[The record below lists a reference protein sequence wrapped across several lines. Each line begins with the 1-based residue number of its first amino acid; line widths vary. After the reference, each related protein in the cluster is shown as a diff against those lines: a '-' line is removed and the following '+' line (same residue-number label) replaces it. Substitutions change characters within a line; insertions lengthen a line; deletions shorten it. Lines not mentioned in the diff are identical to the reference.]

1 MTAPIDPAEFG
12 IKDWRGVAEE
22 SLHRIVLLDEQI
34 KAMTEEREALRDAV
48 KLELSNDG
56 TPIIDGE
63 RGLVATL
70 KERNKPA
77 SIDLISMA
85 KHPEMEEHII
95 EAARTGILNASIT
108 PLRAMK
114 GKVAWADA
122 LLGMEMPGGVNSVLI
137 IQDTTKGS

>member
-1 MTAPIDPAEFG
+1 MVRKEKEKGSRVCAN
-12 IKDWRGVAEE
+12 RGTG
-22 SLHRIVLLDEQI
+22 SPFCL
-34 KAMTEEREALRDAV
+34 TPPSP
-48 KLELSNDG
+48 LSRGGHGLSPPDSRMNDG

-95 EAARTGILNASIT
+95 EAARTGMLNASLT

-114 GKVAWADA
+114 GKAAWADA
-122 LLGMEMPGGVNSVLI
+122 LLGMEMPGGVNSVLT